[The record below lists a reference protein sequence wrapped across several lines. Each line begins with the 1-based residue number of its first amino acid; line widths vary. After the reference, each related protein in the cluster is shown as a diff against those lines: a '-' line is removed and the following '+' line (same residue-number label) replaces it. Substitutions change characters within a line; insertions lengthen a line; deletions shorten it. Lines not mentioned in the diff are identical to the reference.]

1 MHSAVFIPEK
11 LPIMALPGT
20 CLFPGGRIPLHI
32 FESKYRDMLK
42 DVLSGDRMFCIGN
55 LEQSGTEL
63 DDNSNISPFTT
74 AGLLRACVL
83 NHDGTANLILE
94 GVKRVEILSIENN
107 KPYKVGKVQI
117 VETTVN
123 NYERVQSDSDKLKS
137 ILKRNYFE
145 YSNSDQEMQLN
156 QILQNLKSPEDTINF
171 AAQHFI
177 THQAI
182 LQKLLSL
189 ASLDDQFDLIVNVL
203 DK

>member
-1 MHSAVFIPEK
+1 MVIPEK

-94 GVKRVEILSIENN
+94 GVKRVKILSIENN

-123 NYERVQSDSDKLKS
+123 NYERVQSDSYKLKS
-137 ILKRNYFE
+137 ILKRNYFD

-156 QILQNLKSPEDTINF
+156 QILQNLNSPEDTINF

>member
-1 MHSAVFIPEK
+1 MVIPEK

-63 DDNSNISPFTT
+63 DDNNNISPFTT

-94 GVKRVEILSIENN
+94 GVKRVKILSIENN

-137 ILKRNYFE
+137 ILRRNYFD

-156 QILQNLKSPEDTINF
+156 QILQNLNSPEDTINF

>member
-1 MHSAVFIPEK
+1 MVIPEK

-63 DDNSNISPFTT
+63 DDNNNISPFTT

>member
-1 MHSAVFIPEK
+1 MVIPEK

-63 DDNSNISPFTT
+63 DDNNNISPFTT

-83 NHDGTANLILE
+83 NNDGTANLILE
-94 GVKRVEILSIENN
+94 GVKRVKILSIENN

-137 ILKRNYFE
+137 ILKRNYFD

-156 QILQNLKSPEDTINF
+156 QILQNLNSPEDTINF